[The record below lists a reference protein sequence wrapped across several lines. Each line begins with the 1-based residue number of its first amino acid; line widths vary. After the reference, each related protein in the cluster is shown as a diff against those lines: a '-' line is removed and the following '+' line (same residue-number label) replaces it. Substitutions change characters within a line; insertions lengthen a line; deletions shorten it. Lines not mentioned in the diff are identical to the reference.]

1 VRIVLA
7 AVVVLLVVP
16 TGIAA
21 EAAAMPVGANQAGPI
36 KGPRVVVTDAQ
47 HAALVIHA
55 GDRPLVVQPAMA
67 ADPRPA
73 VPSRRSTGIG
83 DWLDAA
89 FKNLALLALGVG
101 ALLIW
106 RTRTLQ
112 ARTSGE

>member
-21 EAAAMPVGANQAGPI
+21 EAAVPVGANQAGPI

-83 DWLDAA
+83 GWLDAA
-89 FKNLALLALGVG
+89 FTDLVLLALGVG

>member
-1 VRIVLA
+1 VTIVLA

-21 EAAAMPVGANQAGPI
+21 DAAVSAGANQAGPI
-36 KGPRVVVTDAQ
+36 NRPRVVVTDAQ

-83 DWLDAA
+83 GWLDAA
-89 FKNLALLALGVG
+89 FTDLVLLALGVG

>member
-7 AVVVLLVVP
+7 AVVVLFVVP

-21 EAAAMPVGANQAGPI
+21 EAAMPVGANQAGPI

-89 FKNLALLALGVG
+89 FKNLALLGLGVG